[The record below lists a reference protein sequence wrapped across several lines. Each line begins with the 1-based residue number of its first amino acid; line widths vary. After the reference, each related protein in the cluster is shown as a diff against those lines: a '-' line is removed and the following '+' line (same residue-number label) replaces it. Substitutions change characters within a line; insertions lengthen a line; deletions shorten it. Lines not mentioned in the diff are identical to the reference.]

1 MKSITVMGLDSDPTN
16 LGCAAL
22 AYSFYYLLDEV
33 TDEKLEIK
41 VVLPSAGDERLPT
54 IEFKNI
60 QFKFVRQHLS
70 EFSSIRE
77 LAAQMKKSDFVF
89 DFTFG
94 DSFSDIYGFKRYLS
108 YCVPKLLAV
117 YNGNSLILGN
127 QTYGPFKSLPVKLLT
142 GHVLKKSFRVF
153 SRDQLSS
160 NCVYELSKRKAEQFV
175 DIAFSLPTQK
185 KVEIDHSKINIG
197 LNVSGLLWNGGYNGG
212 NQFNLSVNYK
222 NYICRVI
229 DKLLENDCY
238 TIHIIPHVIVKN
250 YCTLDNDLVACDE
263 LEDMYGSNVVI
274 HRNFETPMEA
284 KGIIAQMDVFTGAR
298 MHATI
303 AGVSSGIATIPFSY
317 SRKFEGLYNSIEYP
331 YAISG
336 LHISTEQAISDTLA
350 YIKDYRTLTESARK
364 SQHMAKNSIGEY
376 KTTLSEI
383 LKG

>member
-1 MKSITVMGLDSDPTN
+1 MGLDSDPTN

-33 TDEKLEIK
+33 TNEKLEIK

-54 IEFKNI
+54 VEFNNLR
-60 QFKFVRQHLS
+60 FKFVRQHLS
-70 EFSSIRE
+70 EASSVKE
-77 LAAQMKKSDFVF
+77 LATQMKESDFVF

-108 YCVPKLLAV
+108 YYVPKLLAI

-142 GHVLKKSFRVF
+142 GHVLKKSYRVF

-160 NCVYELSKRKAEQFV
+160 NCVYELSKRKAEQYV
-175 DIAFSLPTQK
+175 DIAFSLPICK

-197 LNVSGLLWNGGYNGG
+197 LNVSGLLWNGGYNGA
-212 NQFNLSVNYK
+212 NQFGLSVNYK
-222 NYICRVI
+222 DYICSVI
-229 DKLLENDCY
+229 DELIENNCY
-238 TIHIIPHVIVKN
+238 RLHIIPHVIVKN
-250 YCTLDNDLVACDE
+250 YCTFDNDLVACDE
-263 LEDMYGSNVVI
+263 LEKMYGSNIVI
-274 HRNFETPMEA
+274 HRNFETPMDA
-284 KGIIAQMDVFTGAR
+284 KGIIAQMDIFTGAR

-303 AGVSSGIATIPFSY
+303 AGVSSGVATIPFSY
-317 SRKFEGLYNSIEYP
+317 SRKFEGLYNSIDYP
-331 YAISG
+331 YVISG
-336 LHISTEQAISDTLA
+336 LHSSTEQAIRDTLA

-364 SQHMAKNSIGEY
+364 SQSVAHNSICEY
-376 KTTLSEI
+376 KETLSEI